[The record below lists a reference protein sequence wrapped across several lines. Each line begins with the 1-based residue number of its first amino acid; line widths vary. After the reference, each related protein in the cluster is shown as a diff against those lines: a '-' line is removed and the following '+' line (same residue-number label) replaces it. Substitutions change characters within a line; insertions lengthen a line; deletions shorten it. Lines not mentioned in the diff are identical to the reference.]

1 LRICLKDILIVN
13 EEKFIILDRDGV
25 INYESPEYIKTADE
39 WKPIPRSLEAIK
51 KLSEKDYQIIIITN
65 QSGINR
71 KIINYSDFVKIN
83 LKMLKEIEDT
93 GGSIASIIYSPHT
106 PDEKNIF
113 RKPETGMFEEISRRL
128 KFSLKDC
135 YSIGDS
141 PRDIE
146 ASILSGCKAIG
157 VRTGNGSMIE
167 NDNKYKISI
176 YDDLY
181 DAVTAI
187 IDK

>member
-1 LRICLKDILIVN
+1 MN

-25 INYESPEYIKTADE
+25 INYESPEYIKTVDE

-51 KLSEKDYQIIIITN
+51 KLNEKSYQIIIVTN

-71 KIINYSDFVKIN
+71 KIINYSDFIKIN
-83 LKMLKEIEDT
+83 LKMLKAIEDM

-106 PDEKNIF
+106 PNEKNIF
-113 RKPETGMFEEISRRL
+113 RKPKTGMFEEISRRL
-128 KFSLKDC
+128 KFSLKNC

-146 ASILSGCKAIG
+146 ASVLSKCKPIG
-157 VRTGNGSMIE
+157 VRTGNGLMIE
-167 NDNKYKISI
+167 NDNKYKIPI
-176 YDDLY
+176 YNDLY
-181 DAVTAI
+181 DAVTEI
-187 IDK
+187 INK

>member
-1 LRICLKDILIVN
+1 MN

-25 INYESPEYIKTADE
+25 INYESSEFIKIADE
-39 WKPIPRSLEAIK
+39 WKPIPKSLEAIK
-51 KLSEKDYQIIIITN
+51 KLSEKNYQIIIITN

-71 KIINYSDFVKIN
+71 KIIDYNDFIKIN
-83 LKMLKEIEDT
+83 LKMLKEIENA

-113 RKPETGMFEEISRRL
+113 RKPEAGMFEEIARRL
-128 KFSLKDC
+128 KFSLKNC

-146 ASILSGCKAIG
+146 ASILSGCKPIG
-157 VRTGNGSMIE
+157 VRTGNGLTIE
-167 NDNKYKISI
+167 NDNRYKIPI

-181 DAVTAI
+181 NAVTSI

>member
-1 LRICLKDILIVN
+1 MSED
-13 EEKFIILDRDGV
+13 KFIILDRDGV
-25 INYESPEYIKTADE
+25 INYESREFIKTDNE

-51 KLSEKDYQIIIITN
+51 KLNEKDYQIIIITN

-71 KIINYSDFVKIN
+71 NIINYNDFVKIN
-83 LKMLKEIEDT
+83 LKMLEQIEKI
-93 GGSIASIIYSPHT
+93 GGSIASIVYSPYT
-106 PDEKNIF
+106 PNEKNEF
-113 RKPETGMFEEISRRL
+113 RKPKTGMFEEIARRL
-128 KFSLKDC
+128 KFSLKNC

-157 VRTGNGSMIE
+157 VRTGNGLTIE
-167 NDNKYKISI
+167 EDNKYNIPI
-176 YDDLY
+176 YDNLY
-181 DAVTAI
+181 NAVTAI

>member
-1 LRICLKDILIVN
+1 MN
-13 EEKFIILDRDGV
+13 EGKYIILDRDGV
-25 INYESPEYIKTADE
+25 INYESPEFIKIADE
-39 WKPIPRSLEAIK
+39 WKPIPGSLDAIK
-51 KLSEKDYQIIIITN
+51 KLNEKNYQIIVITN

-71 KIINYSDFVKIN
+71 KIINYSDFIKIN
-83 LKMLKEIEDT
+83 LKMLKEVESI
-93 GGSIASIIYSPHT
+93 GGFITSIIYSPHT

-113 RKPETGMFEEISRRL
+113 RKPETGMFEEIARRL
-128 KFSLKDC
+128 KFSLKNC

-146 ASILSGCKAIG
+146 ASILSGCQPIG
-157 VRTGNGSMIE
+157 VRTGNGLTIE
-167 NDNKYKISI
+167 NDNRYKIPI

-181 DAVTAI
+181 NAVTSI

>member
-1 LRICLKDILIVN
+1 MN
-13 EEKFIILDRDGV
+13 EERYIILDRDGV
-25 INYESPEYIKTADE
+25 INYESPEFIKTADE
-39 WKPIPRSLEAIK
+39 WQPIPRSLEAIK

-71 KIINYSDFVKIN
+71 KIINYSDFIKIN
-83 LKMLKEIEDT
+83 LKMLKEIENV
-93 GGSIASIIYSPHT
+93 GGSIISIIYSPHT

-113 RKPETGMFEEISRRL
+113 RKPKAGMFEEIARRL
-128 KFSLKDC
+128 KFSLKNC

-141 PRDIE
+141 PRDIK
-146 ASILSGCKAIG
+146 ASIVSNCKPIG
-157 VRTGNGSMIE
+157 VRTGNGLTIE
-167 NDNKYKISI
+167 NDNKYKIPI